1 MLQVSPA
8 RRTPSSRRSPA
19 PGRVSRLP
27 PGSAA
32 AARRLE
38 RRCSVATPSYCL
50 YAASSQNSQPLSL
63 VVTCCFTTPRRRQRD
78 RSNSA
83 VVAQL
88 CKLCLSPLITA
99 LSARAAVVQA
109 LEELAWP
116 SGVDTLGFDA
126 SSERCIR
133 HSTTCLALGT
143 TPIAVRHSCFLRL
156 DKLLIALSSASARRR
171 CAIICGAEGWRRTL
185 HSVRLSRRVAT
196 SSFQRQG
203 PAWQ

>member
-1 MLQVSPA
+1 MNFYVDRDVGA
-8 RRTPSSRRSPA
+8 
-19 PGRVSRLP
+19 
-27 PGSAA
+27 
-32 AARRLE
+32 
-38 RRCSVATPSYCL
+38 
-50 YAASSQNSQPLSL
+50 SQNSQRHSGH
-63 VVTCCFTTPRRRQRD
+63 VISTTPRRRQRD